1 MPKALAYSVGDAA
14 KIAGVGRSFFFEEIR
29 VGRLI
34 ARKAQGRTLILHQD
48 LVDYLSSLPTREVA
62 DEAAA

>member
-1 MPKALAYSVGDAA
+1 MPESLAYSVGDAA

-34 ARKAQGRTLILHQD
+34 ARKAKGRTLILHQD
-48 LVDYLSSLPTREVA
+48 LVDYLSDLPTRNVA
-62 DEAAA
+62 GAA